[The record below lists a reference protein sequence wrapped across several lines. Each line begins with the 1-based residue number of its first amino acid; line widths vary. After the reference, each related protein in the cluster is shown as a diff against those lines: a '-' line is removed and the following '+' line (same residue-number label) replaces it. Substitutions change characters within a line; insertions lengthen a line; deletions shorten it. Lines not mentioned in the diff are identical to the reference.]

1 MGGIAIVC
9 EAPVPIRGSH
19 LRREP
24 LGTPRRFVAATLMP
38 VPASTTW
45 TEYEMSRY
53 AIAFFLLLLLGAAT
67 GELVQRSTADPDAS
81 VGAAMEDDR

>member
-1 MGGIAIVC
+1 
-9 EAPVPIRGSH
+9 
-19 LRREP
+19 
-24 LGTPRRFVAATLMP
+24 MP

-53 AIAFFLLLLLGAAT
+53 AIAFFLLLLLGVAT